1 MNLVEAPV
9 GQSLQVIAMAEQ
21 EMLTRM
27 QSMGIRVGAL
37 LKVVA
42 RSAAGSRVVQVGD
55 ARINLA
61 KVLAAGIE
69 VKLVHHV

>member
-1 MNLVEAPV
+1 MNLFDAPI
-9 GQSLQVIAMAEQ
+9 GQALQVTAMAEQ
-21 EMLTRM
+21 ELLTRM

-37 LKVVA
+37 LKVIA

-61 KVLAAGIE
+61 KVLATGVE
-69 VKLVHHV
+69 VKLVQHV